1 MMSRLD
7 SLPGRA
13 LDLVTQVGEGIKNNV
28 PDRAIKWIE
37 TGAALGA
44 LKTGTRVASKFVR
57 RNPAV
62 AVATAAGAGLVW
74 YLIRRKQK
82 QAENGADRGQ
92 VDAHRGQ
99 ARQRHEVAQ
108 REQARES
115 QQGRIHDADAQRLA
129 IHERRRPSR
138 RRRCQ
143 CVAVR
148 CAAVPDQAISLSLA
162 RASGNST
169 MKRAP
174 PPSRSSYQRWPP
186 ALATI
191 CRASDRPRPLDM
203 PSSDRRRSSARTA

>member
-82 QAENGADRGQ
+82 QAENGAIEGKSTRIEAKRGNGTKTRS
-92 VDAHRGQ
+92 A
-99 ARQRHEVAQ
+99 
-108 REQARES
+108 S
-115 QQGRIHDADAQRLA
+115 K
-129 IHERRRPSR
+129 
-138 RRRCQ
+138 
-143 CVAVR
+143 
-148 CAAVPDQAISLSLA
+148 
-162 RASGNST
+162 RASRSKAEST
-169 MKRAP
+169 
-174 PPSRSSYQRWPP
+174 
-186 ALATI
+186 T
-191 CRASDRPRPLDM
+191 
-203 PSSDRRRSSARTA
+203 